1 MEAIR
6 YLTSWSGYLLAIIPA
21 GAICMVGYQA
31 LRKSLTNDAC
41 TIDDAN
47 VKIKNTLIGAAV
59 GITISGFITVMRR
72 FY

>member
-1 MEAIR
+1 
-6 YLTSWSGYLLAIIPA
+6 
-21 GAICMVGYQA
+21 MVGYQA

-41 TIDDAN
+41 TIDAAN